1 MDSVASWSPKD
12 RKELFE
18 LTETKRGIPAALIE
32 KDFWVCWILDK
43 IFTNKDLSKGIVFKG
58 GTTLSKVFNVI
69 ERFSEDIDLI
79 IDWKELNT
87 ESPHK
92 ERSNKKQSKF
102 IAELREAARI
112 YIEKQF
118 FPALNSLIGST
129 CEVSI
134 NRNKPLDIDIRYPV
148 SFPVSSKENKYNR
161 YEILL
166 ETGPIAESEPY
177 DSFTI
182 TSYAAEEFPDK
193 FNKSK
198 IQVQSLKAER
208 TFWEKATIL
217 HVEAHRS
224 KDKVVPE
231 RYSRH
236 YYDMMLLANSEIKN
250 RAFADISLLE
260 RVVRFKNK
268 FYHSAW
274 ANYQTAVIGSFKLVP
289 PEHVRVSLKKDYD
302 DMKIMIFGKTPT
314 FDEIMDSVEILE
326 TEINQL

>member
-18 LTETKRGIPAALIE
+18 LTGTKRGIPAALIE

-43 IFTNKDLSKGIVFKG
+43 IFTNENLSKGIVFKG

-79 IDWKELNT
+79 IDWRVLNT
-87 ESPHK
+87 ESPDK
-92 ERSNKKQSKF
+92 VRSNKRQSKY
-102 IAELREAARI
+102 IDELREAARI
-112 YIEKQF
+112 YIEEQF
-118 FPALNSLIGST
+118 YPALSSLLGST

-134 NRNKPLDIDIRYPV
+134 DGDKPLNIGIRYPV
-148 SFPVSSKENKYNR
+148 SFPVSSTENTYNR
-161 YEILL
+161 SEVLL
-166 ETGPIAESEPY
+166 ETGPVAESEPY

-193 FNKSK
+193 FNKPT
-198 IQVQSLKAER
+198 IQVKSLKAER

-224 KDKVVPE
+224 ADKTVPV

-236 YYDMMLLANSEIKN
+236 YYDMMSLANSEIKN
-250 RAFADISLLE
+250 RAFADIDLLE
-260 RVVRFKNK
+260 RVVRFKDK

-274 ANYQTAVIGSFKLVP
+274 ANYQTAVIGTFKLVP
-289 PEHVRVSLKKDYD
+289 PDHVRNALKSDYD
-302 DMKIMIFGKTPT
+302 DMKIMIFGDTPT
-314 FDEIMDSVEILE
+314 FDEIMASIEVLE